1 MLRKA
6 RASDMGALI
15 SMARSFYAQ
24 SDYGGHFDASRAEE
38 TWANVLAAADTNGVW
53 MYDDASGVIWYEIYQ
68 SPVSDDLLA
77 SERILWVDPAKR
89 GTGQGKALISQYEAD
104 AKARGARMAS
114 VSRHANN
121 EAAGAFYERAGW
133 TVSDVLYAKAF

>member
-6 RASDMGALI
+6 RATDMGMLI
-15 SMARSFYAQ
+15 SMARSFYEQ
-24 SDYGGHFDASRAEE
+24 SDYGGPFDEARAAE
-38 TWANVLAAADTNGVW
+38 TWANVLAASDTNGVW
-53 MYDDASGVIWYEIYQ
+53 LFEDGSGLIWFEVYQ

-77 SERILWVDPAKR
+77 SERILWVSPEKR
-89 GTGQGKALISQYEAD
+89 GTGQGKTLILQYEAD

-121 EAAGAFYERAGW
+121 EAAGAFYERGGW
-133 TVSDVLYAKAF
+133 TVSDVLYAKVF

>member
-6 RASDMGALI
+6 RATDMGALI
-15 SMARSFYAQ
+15 SMARRFYEA
-24 SDYGGHFDASRAEE
+24 SDYGGPFDAARAEE

-53 MYDDASGVIWYEIYQ
+53 MFDDASGVIWFEMYQ
-68 SPVSDDLLA
+68 SPVSADLLA
-77 SERILWVDPAKR
+77 SERILWVCPTKR
-89 GTGQGKALISQYEAD
+89 GTGQGKALIQQYEAD
-104 AKARGARMAS
+104 AKARGACMAS

-133 TVSDVLYAKAF
+133 KVSDVLYAKVL